1 MKSMKSFVIFSELK
15 KLPAFI
21 VAVSA
26 IANLLA
32 QSASPLPSGNSSAHA
47 VQPQQEIHV
56 KYPDAYNNMLSSDD
70 KIELENHP
78 KLKQLVLSLSSCNT
92 EQQLLIAPTN
102 HNLEHLLSRHPQIQ
116 AFIQYCGKQNDLL
129 SNKSSLITNTPLVQQ
144 PVAQQTPQSPAGVPT
159 PVIVSVPNKQV
170 PVATLSFSY
179 EQILHGKPV
188 SMHELISLYNSDPK
202 NFYSSLKGV
211 MLTIQDCVVDSF
223 IKEYENQELT
233 VHFKDFQ
240 TQTPQILALFPRESF
255 NEKNEFVVSDDCKN
269 ATIIEKT
276 SGVRNSSKHGLIKEY
291 HPFLSS
297 GSRIGF
303 EGVIREFKAGDIVF
317 CNCHFL
323 GKYNRKTES
332 SSGS

>member
-1 MKSMKSFVIFSELK
+1 MKSPDIFSALK
-15 KLPAFI
+15 KLPSFI

-26 IANLLA
+26 ATNLLA
-32 QSASPLPSGNSSAHA
+32 QSESPLPSGNSSANA
-47 VQPQQEIHV
+47 VQPQQEIHI
-56 KYPDAYNNMLSSDD
+56 KYLDVYNNMLNSDD
-70 KIELENHP
+70 KIALENHP
-78 KLKQLVLSLSSCNT
+78 KIKELVQNLSSCNT
-92 EQQLLIAPTN
+92 EQQQLIAPNN
-102 HNLEHLLSRHPQIQ
+102 HKFEHLLSRHPQIQ
-116 AFIQYCGKQNDLL
+116 AFIQYCGKQNDFV
-129 SNKSSLITNTPLVQQ
+129 SKKSSLATSTPITQQ
-144 PVAQQTPQSPAGVPT
+144 PAAQQPPQSHTVVPT
-159 PVIVSVPNKQV
+159 TVTAVVPNIQV
-170 PVATLSFSY
+170 PTSNLSPSY
-179 EQILHGKPV
+179 EQILHGKAV

-269 ATIIEKT
+269 AAIIEKT
-276 SGVRNSSKHGLIKEY
+276 SGARNSSKHGLIKEY

-303 EGVIREFKAGDIVF
+303 EGVIRELKAGDIVF

>member
-1 MKSMKSFVIFSELK
+1 MKSSNILSALK

-21 VAVSA
+21 VAFSA
-26 IANLLA
+26 AINLLA
-32 QSASPLPSGNSSAHA
+32 QSASPLPSGNSSANT
-47 VQPQQEIHV
+47 VQSQQEIHI
-56 KYPDAYNNMLSSDD
+56 KYLDAYNNMLSSDD
-70 KIELENHP
+70 KLALESQP
-78 KLKQLVLSLSSCNT
+78 KIKAAVESLSSCST
-92 EQQLLIAPTN
+92 DQQQLTIPN
-102 HNLEHLLSRHPQIQ
+102 VHRLEHVFKRHPRIK

-129 SNKSSLITNTPLVQQ
+129 SNKSSLATNTPLTQQ
-144 PVAQQTPQSPAGVPT
+144 PVAQQTPQSPAVVPT
-159 PVIVSVPNKQV
+159 NITASVPNSQV
-170 PVATLSFSY
+170 PTTNLYPSY

-269 ATIIEKT
+269 AAIIEKT
-276 SGVRNSSKHGLIKEY
+276 SGARNSSKHGLIKEY

-303 EGVIREFKAGDIVF
+303 EGVIRELKAGDIVF

-332 SSGS
+332 SSGN